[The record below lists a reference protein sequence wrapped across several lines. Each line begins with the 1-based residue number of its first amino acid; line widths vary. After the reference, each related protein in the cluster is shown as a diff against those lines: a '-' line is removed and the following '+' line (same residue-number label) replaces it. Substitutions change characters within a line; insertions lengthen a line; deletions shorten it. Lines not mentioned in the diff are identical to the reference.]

1 MTNNGEN
8 RIENTDYYYSENCN
22 NNVISK
28 PPNNWFPFL
37 PILVY
42 MPIITFTLGCKA
54 FIRKNQFTAFYP

>member
-28 PPNNWFPFL
+28 PPNNKFDS
-37 PILVY
+37 IA
-42 MPIITFTLGCKA
+42 GRQKA
-54 FIRKNQFTAFYP
+54 VVDNSIRFRFKQS